1 MTEEEPKQPTGEEHQ
16 RLFDSLS
23 GDAQRL
29 AVVLCKSP
37 NYPTD
42 RMTLLKAAEG
52 CFDLE
57 SSIEELDRC
66 GLLTH
71 ESPAQAIARWL
82 ASKPR
87 PKKPTV
93 KYLAAERI
101 YAGYKDNPGA
111 NEWMDEYG
119 WTLNPKFRAIV
130 LEETED

>member
-1 MTEEEPKQPTGEEHQ
+1 MTEEEPKQPTREELRQ
-16 RLFDSLS
+16 LFLNFSD
-23 GDAQRL
+23 DAQRL
-29 AVVLCKSP
+29 AVILCASP
-37 NYPTD
+37 NYPTN
-42 RMTLLKAAEG
+42 RMALLKAAEG

-101 YAGYKDNPGA
+101 YAGYKDNPVA
-111 NEWMDEYG
+111 NEWMDEYD
-119 WTLNPKFRAIV
+119 WTLNPKFRATV
-130 LEETED
+130 LEETAD